1 MTEQEKKEF
10 EEDVAK
16 GTEFFKSEFNK
27 LNTQEEKK
35 SYVLFLSDKVLEMLQ
50 NSTPEQKKQIS
61 QILLEQN
68 NLNK

>member
-1 MTEQEKKEF
+1 MTEQEKIEF
-10 EEDVAK
+10 EEYVAK

-27 LNTQEEKK
+27 LNTEEEKK
-35 SYVLFLSDKVLEMLQ
+35 SYVLFLADKVLEMLQ
-50 NSTPEQKKQIS
+50 NSTPEHKKQIS